1 MRRWRVLS
9 GQREQPFHLKLIL
22 KKGLTAPFLS
32 GRIYYGERIWSPA
45 ARSAGNAKEIALIL
59 QREIKDPRL
68 GMMTT
73 VSGVEMSRDSAY
85 AKVYVTFL
93 NDKDEDAVK
102 AGIKALQ
109 EASGFIRSLLG
120 KAMRLRIVP
129 ELTFFYDNSLVEGM
143 RMSNPV
149 TSVVKHD
156 EERRVN
162 PDDSKE
168 D

>member
-1 MRRWRVLS
+1 M
-9 GQREQPFHLKLIL
+9 
-22 KKGLTAPFLS
+22 
-32 GRIYYGERIWSPA
+32 
-45 ARSAGNAKEIALIL
+45 AKEFGRP
-59 QREIKDPRL
+59 QRVAQEMQRSLSSCSVKLRSSHGHDDHRFRCRNVSRL
-68 GMMTT
+68 
-73 VSGVEMSRDSAY
+73 AY